1 MENHNLVPFTVF
13 LTRRFKAMSK
23 EDLIRFIKESF
34 PNEEEILLKSRRRD
48 TLEEW
53 AIESLLET

>member
-34 PNEEEILLKSRRRD
+34 PNEEEILLKS
-48 TLEEW
+48 
-53 AIESLLET
+53 